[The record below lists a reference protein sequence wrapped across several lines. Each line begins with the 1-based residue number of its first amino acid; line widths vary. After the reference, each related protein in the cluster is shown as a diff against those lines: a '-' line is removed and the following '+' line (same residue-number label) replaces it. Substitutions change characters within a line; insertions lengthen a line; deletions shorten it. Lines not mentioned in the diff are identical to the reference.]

1 MLALYF
7 TLSTNHKCMKKI
19 LLSILLAS
27 PMLALA
33 QGSQVNTQGIK
44 ALGMSGAG
52 SALFVDE
59 TSIFYN
65 PGALA
70 KMDHNSISAGASAVM
85 YRSAFRE
92 EGSYQQYNTKFQISP
107 PFSVFATF
115 GPKNTWWKAGIGVY
129 TPFGGGVDWGQEW
142 PGRYE
147 LNHLSMRAIY
157 IQPTLSFK
165 LTDNFSVGGGF
176 VYNIGMVDLSR
187 SIPVFD
193 GSGQASRAELSG
205 TGTGTGY
212 NIGVHYNLE
221 DKFALSL
228 SYRSKVRT
236 KLKDGDAKFT
246 VPSAL
251 AASFP
256 TTTFDAEL
264 PLPASFNVGITFP
277 FSERLDFVADGTV
290 IYYNIYESLTFNYK
304 HNTDDVIGDDV
315 LEDTYQPKNYG
326 NAFSG
331 KIGVNYKA
339 TDKLQLRAGTG
350 YVATPVKSNYVYA
363 ETPDNDRIMA
373 SLGFSVDLSDKF
385 ELNGAYTFQRILQ
398 RTVTNSVTGLNG
410 TFKTNIHAPGISL
423 TYKW

>member
-7 TLSTNHKCMKKI
+7 VEIPNQKCMKKL

-27 PMLALA
+27 PMLVLA
-33 QGSQVNTQGIK
+33 QGSQVNTQSIK

-52 SALFVDE
+52 SALFIDE

-65 PGALA
+65 PGAMA
-70 KMDHNSISAGASAVM
+70 KMNGNAVSAGVSTIM

-92 EGSYQQYNTKFQISP
+92 QNSYEQYNTKFAISP

-115 GPKNTWWKAGIGVY
+115 GPKDTWWKAGIGVY
-129 TPFGGGVDWGQEW
+129 TPFGGGVDWGQDW

-147 LNHLSMRAIY
+147 LNHLKMRAIY
-157 IQPTLSFK
+157 IQPTVSFK
-165 LTDNFSVGGGF
+165 LTDNFSIGGGF
-176 VYNIGMVDLSR
+176 VYNVGNVDLSR

-193 GSGQASRAELSG
+193 YSGQAGRAELKG

-212 NIGVHYNLE
+212 NVGVHYNLE

-228 SYRSKVRT
+228 SYRSKVIT
-236 KLKDGDAKFT
+236 KLKDGDAKFS

-251 AASFP
+251 ESSFP

-264 PLPASFNVGITFP
+264 PLPSSFNIGLTFP
-277 FSERLDFVADGTV
+277 VSDKVDFVADGTFINYS
-290 IYYNIYESLTFNYK
+290 IYKSLTFNYK
-304 HNTDDVIGDDV
+304 HNTDDVIGDDA

-331 KIGVNYKA
+331 KIGINYTA
-339 TDKLQLRAGTG
+339 TDKLELRAGAG
-350 YVATPVKSNYVYA
+350 YVATPVKSDYVYA
-363 ETPDNDRIMA
+363 ETPDNNRVMG
-373 SLGFSVDLSDKF
+373 SVGFSYALNNR
-385 ELNGAYTFQRILQ
+385 LGINGAYTFQRILQ

>member
-1 MLALYF
+1 
-7 TLSTNHKCMKKI
+7 MKKL

-27 PMLALA
+27 PMLLLA

-59 TSIFYN
+59 SSIFYN

-70 KMDHNSISAGASAVM
+70 KMDNNSISIGASAIM

-92 EGSYQQYNTKFQISP
+92 QNSYHQYNTKFQISP
-107 PFSVFATF
+107 PFSIFATF
-115 GPKNTWWKAGIGVY
+115 GPKDTWWKAGIGVY
-129 TPFGGGVDWGQEW
+129 TPFGGGVDWGQDW
-142 PGRYE
+142 PGKFE
-147 LNHLSMRAIY
+147 LNHLSLRAIY

-187 SIPVFD
+187 SIPAFND
-193 GSGQASRAELSG
+193 QGQPGRAELSG

-212 NIGVHYNLE
+212 NVGIHYNLE

-228 SYRSKVRT
+228 SYRSKVVT
-236 KLKDGDAKFT
+236 KLKDGDAEFT

-251 AASFP
+251 ASSFP

-264 PLPASFNVGITFP
+264 PLPSSFNIGITFP
-277 FSERLDFVADGTV
+277 LSEKVDFVADGTLINYS
-290 IYYNIYESLTFNYK
+290 IYKSLTFNYK
-304 HNTDDVIGDDV
+304 HNTDDVIGDDA

-326 NAFSG
+326 NAFST
-331 KIGVNYKA
+331 KIGVNY
-339 TDKLQLRAGTG
+339 TPSDKLELRAGAG
-350 YVATPVKSNYVYA
+350 YVITPVKPEFVYA
-363 ETPDNDRIMA
+363 ETPDNNRLMA
-373 SLGFSVDLSDKF
+373 SVGFTYAISNKF
-385 ELNGAYTFQRILQ
+385 DINGAYTFQRILQ
-398 RTVTNSVTGLNG
+398 RTVTNSITGLNG

>member
-1 MLALYF
+1 
-7 TLSTNHKCMKKI
+7 MKKI

-27 PMLALA
+27 PMLIFA

-44 ALGMSGAG
+44 ALGMAGAG
-52 SALFVDE
+52 SALFIDE

-70 KMDHNSISAGASAVM
+70 KMNGNSISAGLSAIM

-92 EGSYQQYNTKFQISP
+92 QNSYQQYNTKFAISP

-115 GPKNTWWKAGIGVY
+115 GPKDSWWKAGIGVY

-142 PGRYE
+142 PGKFE

-165 LTDNFSVGGGF
+165 LTDNFSLGGGF

-187 SIPVFD
+187 SLPVFD
-193 GSGQASRAELSG
+193 SNGNPGRAELSG
-205 TGTGTGY
+205 TGNGTGY
-212 NIGVHYNLE
+212 NIGFHYNLE
-221 DKFALSL
+221 DQFALSV
-228 SYRSKVRT
+228 SYRSKVKT
-236 KLKDGDAKFT
+236 KLKDGDAEFT

-256 TTTFDAEL
+256 NTTFDAEL
-264 PLPASFNVGITFP
+264 PLPSSLNIGLTFP
-277 FSERLDFVADGTV
+277 LSDKVDFVADGTI
-290 IYYNIYESLTFNYK
+290 IYYDIYKSLTFNYK
-304 HNTDDVIGDDV
+304 HNTDNIIGDDA
-315 LEDTYQPKNYG
+315 LEDTYQPKNYK

-331 KIGVNYKA
+331 KIGVNYK
-339 TDKLQLRAGTG
+339 TSDKLELRTGVG
-350 YVATPVKSNYVYA
+350 YVVTPVQSKFVYA
-363 ETPDNDRIMA
+363 ETPDNNRVMG
-373 SLGFSVDLSDKF
+373 SLGFTYALSDKF
-385 ELNGAYTFQRILQ
+385 DLNGAYTFQRIIQ
-398 RTVTNSVTGLNG
+398 RTVTNSITELNG
-410 TFKTNIHAPGISL
+410 TFKTNIHVPGISL

>member
-1 MLALYF
+1 
-7 TLSTNHKCMKKI
+7 MKK
-19 LLSILLAS
+19 LLLLLLFAS
-27 PMLALA
+27 PMLLHA

-44 ALGMSGAG
+44 ALGISGAG

-70 KMDHNSISAGASAVM
+70 KIENNAISVGASAIM

-92 EGSYQQYNTKFQISP
+92 QNSFQQYNTKFQISP
-107 PFSVFATF
+107 PFSIFATF

-129 TPFGGGVDWGQEW
+129 TPFGGGVNWGQEW
-142 PGRYE
+142 PGKFE
-147 LNHLSMRAIY
+147 LNHLSLRAIY

-176 VYNIGMVDLSR
+176 VYNIGMVGLSR
-187 SIPVFD
+187 SIPTFND
-193 GSGQASRAELSG
+193 QGQPGRAELSG

-212 NIGVHYNLE
+212 NVGIHYNLE

-228 SYRSKVRT
+228 SYRSKVVT
-236 KLKDGDAKFT
+236 KLKDGDAEFT

-251 AASFP
+251 ASSFP

-264 PLPASFNVGITFP
+264 PLPSSFNVGITFP
-277 FSERLDFVADGTV
+277 LSEKVDFVADGTLINYS
-290 IYYNIYESLTFNYK
+290 IYKSLTFNYK
-304 HNTDDVIGDDV
+304 HNTDDVIGDDA

-326 NAFSG
+326 NAFST
-331 KIGVNYKA
+331 KIGVNY
-339 TDKLQLRAGTG
+339 TPSDKLELRAGGG
-350 YVATPVKSNYVYA
+350 YVITPVKPEFVYA
-363 ETPDNDRIMA
+363 ETPDNNRIMA
-373 SLGFSVDLSDKF
+373 SVGFTYALSNKF
-385 ELNGAYTFQRILQ
+385 DINGAYTFQRILQ
-398 RTVTNSVTGLNG
+398 RTVTNSITGLNG

>member
-1 MLALYF
+1 MLALY
-7 TLSTNHKCMKKI
+7 LILIPNQKCMKKL

-27 PMLALA
+27 PMLVLA

-65 PGALA
+65 PGSLA
-70 KMDHNSISAGASAVM
+70 KMNHNSISVGGTAVM

-92 EGSYQQYNTKFQISP
+92 ENSYEQYNTKFAVSP

-115 GPKNTWWKAGIGVY
+115 GPKNTWWKAGIGIY

-147 LNHLSMRAIY
+147 LNHLKMRAIY

-176 VYNIGMVDLSR
+176 VYNIGSVDLSR
-187 SIPVFD
+187 SIPIFD
-193 GSGQASRAELSG
+193 AQGQAGRAELSG
-205 TGTGTGY
+205 TGSGTGY
-212 NIGVHYNLE
+212 NVGVHYNLE

-228 SYRSKVRT
+228 SYRSKVIT
-236 KLKDGDAKFT
+236 KLKDGDAKFS

-256 TTTFDAEL
+256 VTTFDAEL
-264 PLPASFNVGITFP
+264 PLPSSFNVGLTFP
-277 FSERLDFVADGTV
+277 LSEKVDFVADGTIINYS
-290 IYYNIYESLTFNYK
+290 IYKSLTFDYK
-304 HNTDDVIGDDV
+304 HNTDDIIGDDL

-331 KIGVNYKA
+331 KIGINYK
-339 TDKLQLRAGTG
+339 TSDRLELRTGAG
-350 YVATPVKSNYVYA
+350 YVATPVKSGYVYA
-363 ETPDNDRIMA
+363 ETPDNNRIMA
-373 SLGFSVDLSDKF
+373 SLGFTYAISDKF
-385 ELNGAYTFQRILQ
+385 DLNGAYTFQRILQ

-410 TFKTNIHAPGISL
+410 TFKTNIHAPGVSL

>member
-7 TLSTNHKCMKKI
+7 TFKTKRECMKKL
-19 LLSILLAS
+19 LLSLLLAS
-27 PMLALA
+27 PMLVLA

-52 SALFVDE
+52 SALLVDE

-65 PGALA
+65 PGAIA
-70 KMDHNSISAGASAVM
+70 KMEGNSISVGASAVM

-92 EGSYQQYNTKFQISP
+92 QNASQQYNTKFQISP

-129 TPFGGGVDWGQEW
+129 TPFGGGVDWGQNW
-142 PGRYE
+142 PGKFE

-193 GSGQASRAELSG
+193 QNGNPGRAELSG
-205 TGTGTGY
+205 TGSGTGY

-228 SYRSKVRT
+228 SYRSKVLT

-251 AASFP
+251 AGDFP

-264 PLPASFNVGITFP
+264 PLPSSLNIGLTFP
-277 FSERLDFVADGTV
+277 LSEKVDFVADGTV
-290 IYYNIYESLTFNYK
+290 IYYDIYKSLTFNYK
-304 HNTDDVIGDDV
+304 HNTDNIVGDDK

-331 KIGVNYKA
+331 KIGINYQA
-339 TDKLQLRAGTG
+339 SDRLALRTGVG
-350 YVATPVKSNYVYA
+350 YVATPVKADYVYA
-363 ETPDNDRIMA
+363 ETPDNNRIMA
-373 SLGFSVDLSDKF
+373 SAGFTYDLSDKF
-385 ELNGAYTFQRILQ
+385 AINGAYAFQRILQ

-410 TFKTNIHAPGISL
+410 TFKTNIHVPGISL

>member
-1 MLALYF
+1 MSNFASYK
-7 TLSTNHKCMKKI
+7 N
-19 LLSILLAS
+19 LLAS
-27 PMLALA
+27 PTLLFA

-65 PGALA
+65 PGALVN
-70 KMDHNSISAGASAVM
+70 MDHNAISAGGTTVM

-92 EGSYQQYNTKFQISP
+92 ANSLQQHNTKFKISP
-107 PFSVFATF
+107 PFSLFATF

-129 TPFGGGVDWGQEW
+129 TPFGGGVDWGTDW

-147 LNHLSMRAIY
+147 LNHLNMRAIY

-165 LTDNFSVGGGF
+165 LTDNFSFGGGF
-176 VYNIGMVDLSR
+176 VYNIGSVDLAR
-187 SIPVFD
+187 SIPAFD
-193 GSGQASRAELSG
+193 ENGNAGSAKLSG

-212 NIGVHYNLE
+212 NVGVYYHLE
-221 DKFALSL
+221 DVIAISL
-228 SYRSKVRT
+228 SYRSKVVT
-236 KLKDGDAKFT
+236 KLTDGDAKFE

-251 AASFP
+251 SAAFP
-256 TTTFDAEL
+256 NTNFDAEL
-264 PLPASFNVGITFP
+264 PLPSSFNIG
-277 FSERLDFVADGTV
+277 VAIPVSDKVDVAIDGTFINYD
-290 IYYNIYESLTFNYK
+290 IYKSLTFKYK
-304 HNTDDVIGDDV
+304 VNTDA
-315 LEDTYQPKNYG
+315 LQDTYQPKNYQ

-331 KIGVNYKA
+331 KIGVNYK
-339 TDKLQLRAGTG
+339 TCDNLQLRAGAG
-350 YVATPVKSNYVYA
+350 YVVSPVQADYVYA
-363 ETPDNDRIMA
+363 ETPDNNRVMG
-373 SLGFSVDLSDKF
+373 SLGFTYTLSKKMD
-385 ELNGAYTFQRILQ
+385 LNGAYTFQRILQ